1 MAETATLGKVL
12 TQNDFEGDDLLVALE
27 GHLAQVELI
36 RINGRVVQVVGLVIE
51 SQGPDVQIGDLCE
64 VRFRNR
70 DTVLRAEVVGFKT
83 DRVLLMPLGDLSD
96 IGPGCDV
103 LSMGK
108 PLGVNVSNALL
119 GQMLDGL
126 GCPTTQIGRASCRE
140 RV

>member
-83 DRVLLMPLGDLSD
+83 DRVLLIPLGDLSD
-96 IGPGCDV
+96 ISPGCTCSRWGN
-103 LSMGK
+103 LW
-108 PLGVNVSNALL
+108 
-119 GQMLDGL
+119 
-126 GCPTTQIGRASCRE
+126 E
-140 RV
+140 